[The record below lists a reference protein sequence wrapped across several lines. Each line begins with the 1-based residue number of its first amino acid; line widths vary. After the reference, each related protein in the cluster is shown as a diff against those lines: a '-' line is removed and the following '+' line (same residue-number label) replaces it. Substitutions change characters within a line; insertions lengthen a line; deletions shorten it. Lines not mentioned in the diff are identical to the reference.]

1 MNRRVAQG
9 GDNPSMGT
17 VIVLALIAMGITY
30 GILVKKVKVK

>member
-1 MNRRVAQG
+1 MNKQISQG